1 MGYFKDLFGAGRA
14 RGLNEFTAP
23 SAVASPWAQESDIK
37 RFIISE
43 ALGSQLSALPM
54 GRDSAMSIPA
64 VGRGRNL
71 IVAAIAPLPLVALS
85 NGTPVTVQP
94 SFLYRSDTLV
104 SPRERLVRT
113 LDSLIFHGHALWA
126 VQRGAKQEGQAH
138 APILDAA
145 WVPHDQWSID
155 QEGRV
160 LVAGKPADAEEVIY
174 INGWTDGLLNTGA
187 RTLKGALAL
196 ENGHVDR
203 ANHPVPQ
210 TVIGHKSDADTQLE
224 QSEITD
230 LLDQYKAARRDPEG
244 SVAYEP
250 PGLSFRSEGAYDA
263 DMFMTGRNYNR
274 VDIAS
279 HLGIPASLLDGSTAE
294 ASLTY
299 VTTEGNA
306 NRFVTETLPLF
317 MGPIEDALSS
327 DSVVPRG
334 QSVRFDKTEILTA
347 PGTPTSAPVED

>member
-1 MGYFKDLFGAGRA
+1 MGYWSNLFGAGRA
-14 RGLNEFTAP
+14 RGLNEFTPP
-23 SAVASPWAQESDIK
+23 SAIASPWARDSDMK
-37 RFIISE
+37 RFAISE
-43 ALGSQLSALPM
+43 ALGAQLASQPLDKATALSV
-54 GRDSAMSIPA
+54 PA

-126 VQRGAKQEGQAH
+126 VNRGAKQEGQAH

-145 WVPHDQWSID
+145 WIPHDQWSID
-155 QEGRV
+155 QEGRIIV
-160 LVAGKPADAEEVIY
+160 GGKPADAEEVIY
-174 INGWTDGLLNTGA
+174 FNGWTDGLLNTGA

-210 TVIGHKSDADTQLE
+210 TVIGHKADNDPQLE
-224 QSEITD
+224 QGEIND
-230 LLDQYKAARRDPEG
+230 LLAQYKAARKDPEG

-250 PGLSFRSEGAYDA
+250 PTLSIRSEGSYNA
-263 DMFMTGRNYNR
+263 DMFETGRNFNR

-279 HLGIPASLLDGSTAE
+279 HLGIPASLLDGSVAE

-306 NRFVTETLPLF
+306 NRFVTETLPLYL
-317 MGPIEDALSS
+317 GPIEDALSS

-347 PGTPTSAPVED
+347 PGNPTSAPVED